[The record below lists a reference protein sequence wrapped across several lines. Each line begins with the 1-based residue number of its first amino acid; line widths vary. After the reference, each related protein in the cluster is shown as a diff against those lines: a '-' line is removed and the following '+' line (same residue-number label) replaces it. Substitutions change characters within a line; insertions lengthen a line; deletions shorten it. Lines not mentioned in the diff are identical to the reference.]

1 MGPSDTAAYYDANA
15 QAFYELTV
23 GVDVQH
29 LYGPFL
35 AHLAPGA
42 HILDAGCGSGRDSR
56 HFLAAGYAVTAM
68 EPCDGLASR
77 AEALIGQPV
86 VRRRFAEVDW
96 VEAFDGVWASASLL
110 HVPKSEID
118 DALGRLT
125 RALKPGGMLYA
136 SFKHGTGERVRKGRF
151 FNFYDEETL
160 AALLAGHPDLLP
172 ASPARTQDA
181 RTAFKGEWWLNAYV
195 LKRGG

>member
-1 MGPSDTAAYYDANA
+1 MGPADTAAYYDQHA
-15 QAFYELTV
+15 QAFYDLTV
-23 GVDVQH
+23 DVDVTH

-56 HFLAAGYAVTAM
+56 RFLAAGYAVTAM
-68 EPCDGLASR
+68 EPCDGLAAR

-118 DALGRLT
+118 DALARLT

-136 SFKHGTGERVRKGRF
+136 SFKHGTGERVRRGRF
-151 FNFYDEETL
+151 FNCYDEDSL
-160 AALLAGHPDLLP
+160 AALLAGHPDLV
-172 ASPARTQDA
+172 PARHGRTEDA

-195 LKRGG
+195 IKRGG